1 MNNARQA
8 AKLTT
13 DALLFR
19 GFILTRAFGR
29 FVYLTARLDDGL
41 GAVTS
46 GPGPQG
52 ETTMPKRL
60 SSIGLAIVL
69 SSGWGLAVMSR
80 PAGAA
85 DIGALLTRAGTAEK
99 GGDHAASIE
108 ALEQALEKVRVE
120 APLSVKPFVLVTQP
134 AKFYGDYTPRANS
147 AFQGGEAQHFYM
159 EPKNLVYLR
168 TAAGTYEP
176 AFDVDLQILTAAG
189 QVVVSQERFGAFRLP
204 TKSPVQD
211 IFLNL
216 KVTLGGAPP
225 GEYNV
230 RFIVRDANSKK
241 TVTMTQPITMR

>member
-1 MNNARQA
+1 MNNTRQA

-19 GFILTRAFGR
+19 GFILTRAFVR
-29 FVYLTARLDDGL
+29 FVSLAARLDDGL

-46 GPGPQG
+46 GPGAQG
-52 ETTMPKRL
+52 ETTMPQRL

-69 SSGWGLAVMSR
+69 ASGWGLAVMSR
-80 PAGAA
+80 PAEAV
-85 DIGALLTRAGTAEK
+85 DISAVLTRAGAAEK

-120 APLSVKPFVLVTQP
+120 APLSAKPFLLVTQP
-134 AKFYGDYTPRANS
+134 AKYFGDYTPRANA
-147 AFQGGEAQHFYM
+147 AFRGGEAQYFYM
-159 EPKNLVYLR
+159 EPKNLVNLR
-168 TAAGTYEP
+168 TAAGAYEP

-189 QVVVSQERFGAFRLP
+189 QVVASQERFAAFRLP

-216 KVTLGGAPP
+216 EVKLSGVPP
-225 GEYNV
+225 GEYKV
-230 RFIVRDANSKK
+230 RFVVRDANSKK
-241 TVTMTQPITMR
+241 TLSVTQPITMK